1 MEQQGICQYISFKR
15 LFSTDW
21 NIEINKNKYTK
32 LKKTKTTQLK
42 PKQTTFFKMFYKWWR
57 IKNTQVTNSI
67 QPVSV
72 NSRLIE
78 ENTEDS
84 ITAKSRKT

>member
-15 LFSTDW
+15 LFWTDW
-21 NIEINKNKYTK
+21 NIKIS
-32 LKKTKTTQLK
+32 LQTTQLK